1 MILTSTL
8 NIRTI
13 ESVKILLSNIAE
25 KQLKKIPKHIK
36 VKFNAWCDLLK
47 YIGLIEARKYKG
59 FHDEPLKGE
68 RKGQRS
74 VRLSKSYRAIY
85 IEVDKNKFEI
95 IEVLEVNKHE
105 Y

>member
-1 MILTSTL
+1 M
-8 NIRTI
+8 
-13 ESVKILLSNIAE
+13 KILLSNIAE

-95 IEVLEVNKHE
+95 IEVLEVTKHE

>member
-13 ESVKILLSNIAE
+13 ESVIILLSNIAE

>member
-1 MILTSTL
+1 M
-8 NIRTI
+8 